1 MKLNKTKM
9 NTIQII
15 IASLFISASVVS
27 PAFAGMPDDPIV
39 TKLMLDKF
47 EVGNADGENPLEWEG
62 GFWIGKDINKLYFK
76 TAGERVGGETEGT
89 ESQLLLSRAVL
100 PFWDIQGGIGYDTT
114 PDANRTYATIGVQG
128 VAPFYIET
136 DASLSFGK
144 NDQVKLSA
152 SFEHEMM
159 LTQRLVLIPELE
171 FDAYAK
177 DDDEMGIGS
186 GLSGVETSLRLG
198 YEIKREFMPYIGIKW
213 GKKFGT
219 TADLAR
225 AEGED
230 VSETMFVVG
239 ISTWY

>member
-1 MKLNKTKM
+1 MKLHKTKM
-9 NTIQII
+9 NSIKTI
-15 IASLFISASVVS
+15 IASLFISANIAS

-62 GFWIGKDINKLYFK
+62 GFWIGKDLKKLYFK
-76 TAGERVGGETEGT
+76 MEGERAGGETEGT
-89 ESQLLLSRAVL
+89 ESKLLLSHAVL

-114 PDANRTYATIGVQG
+114 PDANRTYATIGAQG

-159 LTQRLVLIPELE
+159 LTQRWVLIPELE

-177 DDDEMGIGS
+177 DDSEMGIGS
-186 GLSGVETSLRLG
+186 GLSGV
-198 YEIKREFMPYIGIKW
+198 KQ
-213 GKKFGT
+213 
-219 TADLAR
+219 A
-225 AEGED
+225 
-230 VSETMFVVG
+230 FVQVMK
-239 ISTWY
+239 SNVN